1 MTDTAGT
8 PQHDGM
14 TAPRSRR
21 VERWVPGVRVVR
33 TYERRW
39 LRADLVAGV
48 VLAAVQELGPLPG
61 TGGEAP
67 DVRDDRPAR

>member
-1 MTDTAGT
+1 MTVTKT
-8 PQHDGM
+8 
-14 TAPRSRR
+14 RR

-39 LRADLVAGV
+39 LRADIVAGV

-61 TGGEAP
+61 TGEEAP
-67 DVRDDRPAR
+67 YVPDDRPAR